1 MGYNRGEEGRHGKAW
16 LTMSPN
22 FVKCE
27 KCSKIF
33 AKTEAGPDI
42 CPKCSDTVQELPDD
56 PTSQLR
62 LLKNTIRDSQAR
74 GEMMTIAQLAEA
86 TGLEEEVVW
95 KFIAD
100 GEIDT
105 ARFDD
110 PMVKEFMQRKRL
122 EREQE
127 LRRKGLRGDED
138 SSSGAATRKPR
149 GGFHI
154 RRDE

>member
-1 MGYNRGEEGRHGKAW
+1 MAIGYNNSEEGRHGKAW
-16 LTMSPN
+16 IMSPN

-27 KCSKIF
+27 KCTKIF
-33 AKTEAGPDI
+33 AKEGSGPDI
-42 CPKCSDTVQELPDD
+42 CPKCSNTSSDVPEDTN
-56 PTSQLR
+56 SQLR
-62 LLKNTIRDSQAR
+62 LLKNTIRDCQAR
-74 GEMMTIAQLAEA
+74 GEMMTIAQLVEF
-86 TGLEEEVVW
+86 TGIDEDVVW
-95 KFIAD
+95 RFISS

-110 PMVKEFMQRKRL
+110 PMVQEFMQRKRL

-127 LRRKGLRGDED
+127 LRRKGLRGDDGPQEA
-138 SSSGAATRKPR
+138 GPRKPR